1 MKKKGIITI
10 ISSIIKLIIIII
22 NYNKKL
28 KLSWKYAPWN
38 YV

>member
-1 MKKKGIITI
+1 MKKKGIIII

-28 KLSWKYAPWN
+28 KLSWKCVPWN